1 MAKEKEVKT
10 KEVKKEEK
18 IKKNVHEVETKIEGE
33 AWQKAIDKAF
43 KKKQKEVK
51 VNGFRKGKVPR
62 NIYEKNFG
70 KESLFIDAAEEV
82 LQDAYTKVMEESKLI
97 PVVQP
102 SVDIKEI
109 DDEKVTFTFKI
120 ITKPEIN
127 IKKYKGLKIKKE
139 EVKVTKEE
147 IDHEIGHLLEEYVEA
162 VTKDGKVEN
171 GNIAVIDFEGFKEGV
186 AFDGGKG
193 ENYQLEIGSNTF
205 IPGFEEKLIGM
216 KAGEE
221 KDLDLTFPEDYQASD
236 LAGQKVVFH
245 VKVNEV
251 KEKVQRELDE
261 DFFEDLAMEGV
272 KDEKSLREEI
282 EKGLKNQ
289 KEMEVENKYVEELLA
304 EVSKNVE
311 VDIPQEMVDEE
322 AGRLMNRFAQQMQ
335 MQGISLDIY
344 YQFTKSSEADLRK
357 EIEPEAYQNVLY
369 RLMLEEIM
377 KLEKIEV
384 SEKEVE
390 EEAEKMAKNYQI
402 EKEEL
407 IKQINGLDMLQYEL
421 EIQKTVDLLKELNQ

>member
-1 MAKEKEVKT
+1 
-10 KEVKKEEK
+10 
-18 IKKNVHEVETKIEGE
+18 
-33 AWQKAIDKAF
+33 
-43 KKKQKEVK
+43 
-51 VNGFRKGKVPR
+51 
-62 NIYEKNFG
+62 
-70 KESLFIDAAEEV
+70 
-82 LQDAYTKVMEESKLI
+82 
-97 PVVQP
+97 
-102 SVDIKEI
+102 
-109 DDEKVTFTFKI
+109 
-120 ITKPEIN
+120 
-127 IKKYKGLKIKKE
+127 
-139 EVKVTKEE
+139 
-147 IDHEIGHLLEEYVEA
+147 
-162 VTKDGKVEN
+162 
-171 GNIAVIDFEGFKEGV
+171 
-186 AFDGGKG
+186 
-193 ENYQLEIGSNTF
+193 
-205 IPGFEEKLIGM
+205 
-216 KAGEE
+216 
-221 KDLDLTFPEDYQASD
+221 
-236 LAGQKVVFH
+236 
-245 VKVNEV
+245 
-251 KEKVQRELDE
+251 
-261 DFFEDLAMEGV
+261 MEGV